1 VDSPTAQHVNKG
13 KAHQLLQQTSVFEY
27 RFDDDTN
34 LQLLKLY
41 HRRELQHLRLDCPR
55 NGGSKAAGRVKA
67 ISNTSVTVPAG
78 TKITVT
84 IVDHQNSNSRQP
96 VQQ

>member
-1 VDSPTAQHVNKG
+1 MPSVIFVPAGTVTDVFEIALTRPAALEPPLRGQSTAQHVNKG

-41 HRRELQHLRLDCPR
+41 HRRELQHL
-55 NGGSKAAGRVKA
+55 S
-67 ISNTSVTVPAG
+67 
-78 TKITVT
+78 
-84 IVDHQNSNSRQP
+84 HH
-96 VQQ
+96 